1 MIARLVKGSGFRGC
15 LNYLLDK
22 NKSAEIIGGNMMG
35 ENARELA
42 AEFGVMREMRP
53 SLGKAVCHVS
63 LSVAADDVRLD
74 EFNWADIADR
84 YMRDMGFAQSQ
95 YALIRHDDT
104 DHQHVHIVAN
114 RVDIHGKT
122 VSAQNDFRRSAKSLH
137 DIERAFGL
145 QPVNHPSGEK
155 GKGGVK
161 GPSRGELQMMHRTKE
176 PSKKLTLQ
184 TLVDMAAQDQPTMS
198 EFVDRLRRVGVG
210 VQCHIQSTGRIS
222 GISFDYGDAVLK
234 GSSLGKS
241 YSFNGLQKHL
251 GVTYDKDRDFGTLE
265 RGTAGGKKKEL
276 ARVKQLERGYI
287 DRGQRLKKAIDEG
300 REKDAEI
307 DALQGKNS
315 SLFEQTGDL
324 GRKLDARKKKLGDQ
338 KKQLEKA
345 ADEKAEADKRA
356 RESEAKLKVAGETN
370 KKLQKLV
377 DEQDKQ
383 LEKAV
388 DPKALGK
395 VVKENELLK
404 EALDNY
410 KQADL
415 VREQGRGLEIE

>member
-1 MIARLVKGSGFRGC
+1 MIAKLVKGSGFRGC

-35 ENARELA
+35 ESARELA

-63 LSVAADDVRLD
+63 LSVAADDVQMD
-74 EFNWADIADR
+74 DFKWSDIADR
-84 YMRDMGFAQSQ
+84 YMNDMGFSKSQ
-95 YALIRHDDT
+95 YALIRHHDT
-104 DHQHVHIVAN
+104 KHQHVHIVAN
-114 RVDIHGKT
+114 RVDTDGKT
-122 VSAQNDFRRSAKSLH
+122 VSAQDDFRRSAKSLH

-161 GPSRGELQMMHRTKE
+161 GPSRGELQMMHRTQE

-184 TLVDMAAQDQPTMS
+184 TLVDVAAQDQPTMS
-198 EFVDRLRRVGVG
+198 EFVNRLCRVGVG

-276 ARVKQLERGYI
+276 ARVKQLEWGYI
-287 DRGQRLKKAIDEG
+287 DRGQRLKKAVDEG

-307 DALQGKNS
+307 DRLEGQS
-315 SLFEQTGDL
+315 SNLFEQTEDL
-324 GRKLDARKKKLGDQ
+324 GRKLDARKKKL
-338 KKQLEKA
+338 EKA
-345 ADEKAEADKRA
+345 DVERAEADKRA
-356 RESEAKLKVAGETN
+356 RQSEDKLAEAGETN
-370 KKLQKLV
+370 KQLQKDL
-377 DEQDKQ
+377 DEKDKQ

-388 DPKALGK
+388 DPAALDK

-410 KQADL
+410 KRQDDQRAYGKGH
-415 VREQGRGLEIE
+415 EMG